1 MKILLV
7 DDERFLRDMMGQF
20 LVKQGYS
27 VVKAENGKEG
37 WEIFSQSP
45 EVFHAIITDL
55 KMPVMDGLE
64 MLKLIREN
72 GFDIPAVV
80 ITGHLEMVGTHTMT
94 ELNIL
99 ELFSKPFMLTDLGT
113 VLEKL
118 ENS

>member
-7 DDERFLRDMMGQF
+7 DDEKFLRDMMSQF
-20 LVKQGYS
+20 LVKQGHS

-37 WEIFSQSP
+37 WEIFNQSP
-45 EVFHAIITDL
+45 EEFHAIISDL

-64 MLKLIREN
+64 MLKLIREKGYN
-72 GFDIPAVV
+72 LPAVV

-99 ELFSKPFMLTDLGT
+99 ELFSKPFMLTELGT
-113 VLEKL
+113 VLSKL
-118 ENS
+118 EQT